1 MRSTILAAAVLGIL
15 ATAAQAQTP
24 TLPTP
29 AASIP
34 PAARQIDKG
43 IALVDGRGMTL
54 YTFARDAEGRSACVA
69 ACAVNWPPLMAPVDA
84 VPQGDYGLA
93 ARSEGG
99 RQWTYRGRPLYLW
112 SGDRRV
118 GESTGDG
125 LLEGAWRVAR
135 P

>member
-15 ATAAQAQTP
+15 ATAAQAQT
-24 TLPTP
+24 LPTP
-29 AASIP
+29 HTASIP

-43 IALVDGRGMTL
+43 IALVDGQGMTL
-54 YTFARDAEGRSACVA
+54 YTFSRDADGRSACVA
-69 ACAVNWPPLMAPVDA
+69 ACAVNWPPLMAPVDT

-93 ARSEGG
+93 TRTDGG

-112 SGDRRV
+112 SGDGRA

-125 LLEGAWRVAR
+125 LLEGAWRIAR